1 MARST
6 PATRLRRMLRE
17 TDLSAADLA
26 RKLGVSQPT
35 VHAWVTGLH
44 GLRWTNARR
53 AAKALGVTPA
63 WLMFG
68 ADPVAEGAAQGAEE
82 LALLR
87 LWRELGEAE
96 QAAAMRRLVAA
107 RRKQDVG
114 AAEDRVAAE

>member
-6 PATRLRRMLRE
+6 PSTRLRKMLKDNGL
-17 TDLSAADLA
+17 TAADLA
-26 RKLGVSQPT
+26 RKLDVSQPT

-44 GLRWTNARR
+44 GMRWNNARR
-53 AAKALGVTPA
+53 VAKVLGVTPA

-68 ADPVAEGAAQGAEE
+68 AAPVAEGSAQGAEE

-96 QAAAMRRLVAA
+96 QTAAMRRLAA
-107 RRKQDVG
+107 IHKKQ
-114 AAEDRVAAE
+114 A

>member
-6 PATRLRRMLRE
+6 PSTRLRKMLKDNGL
-17 TDLSAADLA
+17 TAADLA
-26 RKLGVSQPT
+26 RKLDVSQPT

-44 GLRWTNARR
+44 GMRWTNARR
-53 AAKALGVTPA
+53 VAKVLGVTPA

-87 LWRELGEAE
+87 LWRELSEVE
-96 QAAAMRRLVAA
+96 QTAAMRRLATIHK
-107 RRKQDVG
+107 KQ
-114 AAEDRVAAE
+114 A

>member
-6 PATRLRRMLRE
+6 PSTRLRRTLKERGL
-17 TDLSAADLA
+17 TAADLA
-26 RKLGVSQPT
+26 RKLDVSQPT

-44 GLRWTNARR
+44 GMRWANARR
-53 AAKALGVTPA
+53 TAKALGITPA

-68 ADPVAEGAAQGAEE
+68 ADAQAEGSVQGAEE

-96 QAAAMRRLVAA
+96 QTAAMRRLVAI
-107 RRKQDVG
+107 RRKMD
-114 AAEDRVAAE
+114 

>member
-17 TDLSAADLA
+17 SGMSAADLA
-26 RKLGVSQPT
+26 RKLEVSQPT

-44 GLRWTNARR
+44 GIRWTNARR

-68 ADPVAEGAAQGAEE
+68 ADPVAEGSAQGAEE

-87 LWRELGEAE
+87 LWRELGEA
-96 QAAAMRRLVAA
+96 QQTAAMRRMTAI
-107 RRKQDVG
+107 RRKQG
-114 AAEDRVAAE
+114 

>member
-6 PATRLRRMLRE
+6 PATRLRRILRE
-17 TDLSAADLA
+17 SGITAADLA
-26 RKLGVSQPT
+26 RKLEVSQPT

-44 GLRWTNARR
+44 GIRWTNARR

-68 ADPVAEGAAQGAEE
+68 TDPAAEGAAQGAEE

-87 LWRELGEAE
+87 LWRELSEPE
-96 QAAAMRRLVAA
+96 QTAAMRRLTAL
-107 RRKQDVG
+107 RRKQP
-114 AAEDRVAAE
+114 

>member
-6 PATRLRRMLRE
+6 PSTRLRKMLKDNSL
-17 TDLSAADLA
+17 TAADLA
-26 RKLGVSQPT
+26 RKLDVSQPT

-44 GLRWTNARR
+44 GMRWANARR
-53 AAKALGVTPA
+53 VAKVLGVTPA

-96 QAAAMRRLVAA
+96 QTAAMRRLAA
-107 RRKQDVG
+107 IRKKQ
-114 AAEDRVAAE
+114 A

>member
-6 PATRLRRMLRE
+6 PSTRLRKMLKDNGL
-17 TDLSAADLA
+17 TAADLA
-26 RKLGVSQPT
+26 RKLDVSQPT

-44 GLRWTNARR
+44 GMRWTNARR
-53 AAKALGVTPA
+53 VAKVLGVTPA

-87 LWRELGEAE
+87 LWRELSEAE
-96 QAAAMRRLVAA
+96 QTAAMRRLTTI
-107 RRKQDVG
+107 RKKQ
-114 AAEDRVAAE
+114 A